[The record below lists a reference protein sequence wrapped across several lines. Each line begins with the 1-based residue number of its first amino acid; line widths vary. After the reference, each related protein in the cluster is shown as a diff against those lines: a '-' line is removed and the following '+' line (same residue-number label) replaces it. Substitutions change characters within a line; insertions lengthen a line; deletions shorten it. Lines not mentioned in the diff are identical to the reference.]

1 MAVFSAIGAA
11 IVGAFATAGGM
22 FLTTA
27 GALTLAG
34 SVVAGVIAG
43 GLAFATAKVLGV
55 FDPPDLGPDPGV
67 KIQLAPSTDNKIGIA
82 YGRNFMSGPITDVA
96 ISNQNQT
103 MHYCITLSE
112 QVEGATY
119 TVNQIFRD
127 AANLTFSGANVQSQI
142 NANSTTD
149 INVKDKMRI
158 RVYAGGT
165 ASANQVFPTSG
176 AVDATTMMP
185 HWTNTTNYSME
196 DLVFAMVEI
205 DYDAENGLTGLGAL
219 SFDVTNSVS
228 NPGDVLIDYMNNTR
242 YGAGLA
248 NDIIDVNSIT
258 GAANTSLKGYAAEQ
272 ISYTPNTGGSATQDR
287 WQINGYLSTF
297 TDAGT
302 NIAKICQASAT
313 FFMFDTKQGKFK
325 VIPNRPTAS
334 TFSLNDDNIVSKI
347 GVTGTELY
355 ALYNKSKVEFND
367 QNRRDQSNSIEISTP
382 ASELNDNEPE
392 NIASFRLDLVN
403 DPMRATQIANID
415 LSQSRNGMV
424 VTCTTDFSGMQI
436 DVGDVVDLTNADYG
450 FNAKEFRVMTHQEQ
464 LDDSGMITCALTLLE
479 YNEDVY
485 VQPSVTDSD
494 EQGPTD
500 IPTIPPIIN
509 LPPIIFRNILPNIDT
524 WTTTG
529 SGTSTVFTVFKANGA
544 YTFVYP
550 TTPGSGHVVGNTI
563 TVDGTYL
570 DGVSGTNNLTCR
582 VASVDGSG
590 GILTTDTV
598 TGTAVTF
605 DDNIFGNYNSKQSM
619 GNVAVGAQIQDKPA
633 AVLNFSNANS
643 VSNLIPANELDFT
656 TGNGIEEGAYSFT
669 SAVTPIGS
677 LVAATANYTLQP
689 VVQIA
694 YANGT
699 VQAYSDG
706 IDFNNQDDIPSVIE
720 FNQTIDIGPGAVSG
734 NVKINAKNTLNPNAS
749 AQIGFTG
756 IRYDMLKI
764 TKGDVFS

>member
-1 MAVFSAIGAA
+1 MAVFTAIASA
-11 IVGAFATAGGM
+11 IVGAFATAGTIFGS
-22 FLTTA
+22 
-27 GALTLAG
+27 TLLFNT
-34 SVVAGVIAG
+34 VVGVVAG

-96 ISNQNQT
+96 ISNKNQT

-112 QVEGATY
+112 RVVGGTY

-127 AANLTFSGANVQSQI
+127 AASLTFSGANVQSQV

-149 INVKDKMRI
+149 NNIKDKIRI

-165 ASANQVFPTSG
+165 AASNQIFPSSG
-176 AVDATTMMP
+176 TQVAATTLMP
-185 HWTNTTNYSME
+185 HWTNTTDYSME
-196 DLVFAMVEI
+196 ELVFAMVEI
-205 DYDAENGLTGLGAL
+205 DYDAENGLTGLGGL
-219 SFDVTNSVS
+219 SFDITNSVS

-258 GAANTSLKGYAAEQ
+258 GAANTSLKGYAAETV
-272 ISYTPNTGGSATQDR
+272 SFTNNAGGAATQDR

-302 NIAKICQASAT
+302 NIAKVCQAAAT
-313 FFMFDTKQGKFK
+313 FFMFDTKTGKFK

-392 NIASFRLDLVN
+392 NIAEFRIDLIN
-403 DPMRATQIANID
+403 DPIRATQIANID

-450 FNAKEFRVMTHQEQ
+450 FTAKEFRVMKHEEQ
-464 LDDSGMITCALTLLE
+464 LADDGMITCALTLLE
-479 YNEDVY
+479 YNANVY
-485 VQPSVTDSD
+485 VQPAVTDSAD
-494 EQGPTD
+494 QVPTD
-500 IPTIPPIIN
+500 IPTVPPIIN
-509 LPPIIFRNILPNIDT
+509 LPPIIFKNLMPGIDT
-524 WTTTG
+524 FTTTG
-529 SGTSTVFTVFKANGA
+529 SGTGSVFTVFKANGL
-544 YTFVYP
+544 YTFVFP
-550 TTPGSGHVVGNTI
+550 TTAGSGHSVGDVL
-563 TVDGTYL
+563 TVDGTFL
-570 DGVSGTNNLTCR
+570 DGVSGTNNLTFR
-582 VASVDGSG
+582 VASVSG
-590 GILTTDTV
+590 GGIVTTDTV
-598 TGTAVTF
+598 TGTAITY
-605 DDNIFGNYNSKQSM
+605 DDNIFGNYNTKQSM

-633 AVLNFSNANS
+633 AVTNFNNAD
-643 VSNLIPANELDFT
+643 VISNLVPANELDFT

-669 SAVTPIGS
+669 SAITPIGTLS
-677 LVAATANYTLQP
+677 AASANFDLQP

-699 VQAYSDG
+699 VQAFTNG
-706 IDFNNQDDIPSVIE
+706 IAFNNQTNIPSVIE

-749 AQIGFTG
+749 AQIGYTG

-764 TKGDVFS
+764 TKGDVF